1 MDELDFGQR
10 VVSDVT
16 TMIEILTGGY
26 CLYRFT
32 GPFLANRRRA
42 PWIAASY
49 IGVMIFL
56 YKAPPLYLGY
66 FTAYIW
72 GVLSAFVVMCLAD
85 RRDYEQKIF
94 ISVTFFALRWL
105 SLGMAEIL
113 YDNVYAYTEKILLPE
128 YPNLWFVLF
137 VIMCALYQL
146 FEFVFLLLSICCILR
161 ACKNRQ
167 AQMSKRELIMLSTP
181 SVTSLVGYKIM
192 WYYRVFYIAKN
203 GDNADKYDALTLLY
217 YAVFI
222 ITIVVVIVLY
232 QRIKIKQ
239 EEKMQNELLA
249 AQVENMRL
257 HIERVEGL
265 YQNIRS
271 MKHDMKNHML
281 TLERLYAG
289 ESTAHAEEAHAY
301 STSLKESI
309 SSAMT
314 LSGEINTGNPVTDII
329 IQEMKNEAEKKNI
342 RFHSEFF
349 YPLDSDINAFDVSII
364 LNNALQNAV
373 ENAGD
378 KEAPYISV
386 ISYRQNNAYMIEV
399 KNSFSGELQWDK
411 DTGLPRTAKKG
422 QITGYG
428 VSDGTHGF
436 GLSNIR
442 RTARKYSGDID
453 IVQTEGEFCLHVL
466 LMLERGTQY

>member
-10 VVSDVT
+10 VISDVT
-16 TMIEILTGGY
+16 TVIEILTGGY

-42 PWIAASY
+42 PWIAVSY

-66 FTAYIW
+66 FTAYIL
-72 GVLSAFVVMCLAD
+72 GIMAAFTVMCLAD
-85 RRDYEQKIF
+85 RRNFEQKIF
-94 ISVTFFALRWL
+94 IAMTFLALRWL

-113 YDNVYAYTEKILLPE
+113 YDNVYAYTEKILLSE

-167 AQMSKRELIMLSTP
+167 AKMSKRELIMLSTP

-239 EEKMQNELLA
+239 EEKL
-249 AQVENMRL
+249 
-257 HIERVEGL
+257 
-265 YQNIRS
+265 
-271 MKHDMKNHML
+271 
-281 TLERLYAG
+281 
-289 ESTAHAEEAHAY
+289 
-301 STSLKESI
+301 
-309 SSAMT
+309 
-314 LSGEINTGNPVTDII
+314 
-329 IQEMKNEAEKKNI
+329 
-342 RFHSEFF
+342 
-349 YPLDSDINAFDVSII
+349 
-364 LNNALQNAV
+364 
-373 ENAGD
+373 
-378 KEAPYISV
+378 
-386 ISYRQNNAYMIEV
+386 
-399 KNSFSGELQWDK
+399 
-411 DTGLPRTAKKG
+411 
-422 QITGYG
+422 
-428 VSDGTHGF
+428 
-436 GLSNIR
+436 
-442 RTARKYSGDID
+442 
-453 IVQTEGEFCLHVL
+453 
-466 LMLERGTQY
+466 